1 MGVIMADR
9 RTLRRT
15 AQRYRRATKKQKAGI
30 LDEFVATHEC
40 TRNHASWLL
49 RSWGKTVF
57 SHQGGQLVKIVV
69 GQRRARRT
77 VPRVYDQQVYE
88 ALEKIWYLYGGMCG
102 KRLIGVLRHQLPL
115 LEKFG
120 EITVDDTVREKL
132 QRISAATID
141 RLLQAEKRKLQVRGR
156 SHTKPTTRLLHKV
169 PIRTFAE
176 WEDATVG
183 EMGADLVGHD
193 GGVGGGEHAFTLV
206 LTDRVTQWTEP
217 RAVLNKA
224 QKWVFQALLQVR
236 SWLPFALL
244 GLHTDCGGEFIN
256 DHLVRYCKQEKIDFS
271 RSRANRKNDNC
282 FTEQKN
288 NAVVREHVGYLRLE
302 TEQEV
307 ELLNQIYDRLR
318 LLVNFFYPSQRLIAK
333 TRQGARVRR
342 RYDMPQTPYQRVLAC
357 PQVSEQAKQHLR
369 RQFDSLNPA
378 ALQREILRLQQKLL
392 RMVVDRVTPTE
403 RAG

>member
-1 MGVIMADR
+1 MADR
-9 RTLRRT
+9 RTLKRT
-15 AQRYRRATKKQKAGI
+15 ALRYRRGTRKQKAQI
-30 LDEFVATHEC
+30 LDEFVQNHEC
-40 TRNHASWLL
+40 TRNHDSWVL
-49 RSWGKTVF
+49 RNWGRTVF
-57 SHQGGQLVKIVV
+57 SHQGGQLIKIVV
-69 GQRRARRT
+69 GQRHARRT

-120 EITVDDTVREKL
+120 EITVDATVREKL

-141 RLLQAEKRKLQVRGR
+141 RLLQAEKRKLRVRGR
-156 SHTKPTTRLLHKV
+156 SHTKPTTRLLHQV

-176 WEDATVG
+176 WQDATVG
-183 EMGADLVGHD
+183 QMGADLVGHD
-193 GGVGGGEHAFTLV
+193 GGGGGGEHAFTLV

-224 QKWVFQALLQVR
+224 QKWVFQALLLVR
-236 SWLPFALL
+236 SWLPFALV

-256 DHLVRYCKQEKIDFS
+256 DHLVRYCDQENIDFS

-342 RYDMPQTPYQRVLAC
+342 RYDTPQTPYQRVLAC
-357 PQVSEQAKQHLR
+357 PEVAEQAKQHLR
-369 RQFDSLNPA
+369 RQFDILNPA
-378 ALQREILRLQQKLL
+378 ALQREMLRLQQRLL
-392 RMVVDRVTPTE
+392 RMVVERVTPTQ